1 MATVTYTV
9 KKGDTLSGIAKKYNT
24 TTTNLKKLN
33 NLKSTT
39 IYVGQK
45 LTISGKRTST
55 TTKKSKTS
63 NKAVVDHFGLQSD
76 TDRTLFAGW
85 NWDKKHTDHYHVHW
99 FYSTGDG
106 LWFKGSE
113 SDEEWHQST
122 YTAPSNAKRVKFKV
136 KPVSTTHKVNKKDVH
151 YWTAEWSSYKYYTF
165 VDKPE
170 TPPVPTVTSDKYK
183 LTAKVSNLDSKI
195 KKVQFS
201 IVIDDKY
208 DYIRPV
214 CKVVTSVASYTC
226 KINAGHSY
234 KVRCRSKI
242 DGEYSEWSEYSN
254 NVNGIP
260 DAIDKVW
267 SCKSNSSTSVL
278 LQWRN
283 NEKLVDT
290 YDIEYTTKKD
300 YFLGSGETKKIT
312 GIKTTRYEVTGLQT
326 GQEYFFRIR
335 AVNSTGESPWSNIK
349 SVILG
354 KKPSEPTTWSSTTT
368 AVVGENL
375 TLYWIH
381 NTQDNSN
388 LKSSILELTVNNVSE
403 VITITHESKVTDETD
418 SDVTEKYSISTNS
431 YSEGA
436 IIQWRVKTA
445 GITGEYSDWSVQ
457 RTIDIFAKPT
467 LTIGI
472 TDQNANNLTVIE
484 RFPFYIN
491 AMAGPSSQIPIGY
504 HVNII
509 SDYSYE
515 TVDSIGNFKMVNEG
529 ESIYSKHFDTSDD
542 LLLEMSAGNVDLENN
557 ISYTIIVSVSMD
569 SGLST
574 EERMSFEVAWTDD
587 EFIPDAEI
595 TIDKERLSAHIRP
608 YCEYYPIKYY
618 SVNETTDESGNKIY
632 TRNLSTVI
640 SKNLIDTS
648 LFEGV
653 SLSDLFNNNNSGD
666 IVIPVIED
674 AFIIGESYNTE
685 VMFTDGTAYYGGDF
699 FPQFYKDDS
708 LIFSRYVFEL
718 TEKPNKAKF
727 VWNKTI
733 MLNDYGDKTI
743 QYIQVCKKT
752 YEEQYPEYERYNEV
766 KNLDG
771 ESVDNAFTDLDDIVY
786 QNADNQLFCFAES
799 ETGVLVE
806 DIILSVYRREYDG
819 TFVEIGDGI
828 VNTNNTFVTDP
839 HPSLDF
845 ARYRI
850 IATSNST
857 GAVSYS
863 DIKGYE
869 VGEKSVIIQW
879 DEKWSD
885 FETTNEDELE
895 TPAWS
900 GSMLKLPYNIDVSDS
915 NSPDTTLVKYIGR
928 KHPVSYYGTQVGTSS
943 SWNVAIDKKDIDTLY
958 ALRRLAIWM
967 GDVYVREPSGSGYW
981 ANINVSFDQKHRELT
996 IPVRLDITRVD
1007 GGV

>member
-9 KKGDTLSGIAKKYNT
+9 KKGDTLSSIAKKYNT

-45 LTISGKRTST
+45 LTISGKKTST
-55 TTKKSKTS
+55 TTKKRKTS

-85 NWDKKHTDHYHVHW
+85 DWDKKNTDHYHVHW
-99 FYSTGDG
+99 LYSTGDN

-113 SDEEWHQST
+113 TDEEWHQST

-170 TPPVPTVTSDKYK
+170 TPPVPTVTSDKYE

-195 KKVQFS
+195 KEVQFS

-208 DYIRPV
+208 NYIRPV

-242 DGEYSEWSEYSN
+242 NGEYSEWSEYSN

-260 DAIDKVW
+260 DAIDKIW

-368 AVVGENL
+368 GVVGENL
-375 TLYWIH
+375 TLYWVH

-418 SDVTEKYSISTNS
+418 SDITEKYSIATND

-436 IIQWRVKTA
+436 VIQWRVKTA

-457 RTIDIFAKPT
+457 RTIEIFAKPT

-491 AMAGPSSQIPIGY
+491 AIAGPNSQTPIGY
-504 HVNII
+504 HVSII

-542 LLLEMSAGNVDLENN
+542 LLLEMSAGNIDLENN

-569 SGLST
+569 SGLNT
-574 EERMSFEVAWTDD
+574 EEQMSFEVAWTDD

-618 SVNETTDESGNKIY
+618 YVNESTDESGNKIY
-632 TRNLSTVI
+632 TRDLSTVI
-640 SKNLIDTS
+640 S
-648 LFEGV
+648 E
-653 SLSDLFNNNNSGD
+653 
-666 IVIPVIED
+666 
-674 AFIIGESYNTE
+674 
-685 VMFTDGTAYYGGDF
+685 
-699 FPQFYKDDS
+699 
-708 LIFSRYVFEL
+708 
-718 TEKPNKAKF
+718 
-727 VWNKTI
+727 
-733 MLNDYGDKTI
+733 
-743 QYIQVCKKT
+743 
-752 YEEQYPEYERYNEV
+752 
-766 KNLDG
+766 NLDG
-771 ESVDNAFTDLDDIVY
+771 VSVDNAFTDLDDIVY
-786 QNADNQLFCFAES
+786 QSADNQLFCIVES

-806 DIILSVYRREYDG
+806 DITLSVYRREYDG

-828 VNTNNTFVTDP
+828 INTNNTFVTDP

-850 IATSNST
+850 VATSNST